1 MTCAKTKP
9 TTKINDQMNFFTTTH
24 NHYYGHDGSVIKSLL
39 REILGNQGA
48 IMATQEELT
57 AQLVALKAQA
67 EKSEAEERAVIVTM
81 TQQIADLNALIAAGG
96 PVTPELQAAADA
108 LGVSLQSL
116 DDLNPDAPTT

>member
-1 MTCAKTKP
+1 
-9 TTKINDQMNFFTTTH
+9 
-24 NHYYGHDGSVIKSLL
+24 
-39 REILGNQGA
+39 
-48 IMATQEELT
+48 MATQEELT